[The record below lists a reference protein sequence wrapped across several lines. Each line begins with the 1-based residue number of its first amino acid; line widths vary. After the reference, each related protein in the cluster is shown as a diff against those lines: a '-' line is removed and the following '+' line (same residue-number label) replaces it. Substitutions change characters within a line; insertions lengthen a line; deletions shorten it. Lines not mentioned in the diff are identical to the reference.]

1 MIMTI
6 SDKTRNEKLEHNI
19 NRKAAKRS
27 EFSSVKIDK

>member
-6 SDKTRNEKLEHNI
+6 SDKTRHEKLEHNI

-27 EFSSVKIDK
+27 ALSSVKIDK